1 MHSLKGYILRR
12 VLISLLVIVLAAVFA
27 FCIIRMVPGDPV
39 RGMLGSDAD
48 ESAVEAARKELNLDK
63 PILTQLYLWFSDMLK
78 GVNIPPCGYRESG
91 KMETA
96 VPAKWKP
103 VLSPL

>member
-1 MHSLKGYILRR
+1 MNELHLH
-12 VLISLLVIVLAAVFA
+12 
-27 FCIIRMVPGDPV
+27 VPFF
-39 RGMLGSDAD
+39 D
-48 ESAVEAARKELNLDK
+48 ELWYRK
-63 PILTQLYLWFSDMLK
+63 QLMEDL
-78 GVNIPPCGYRESG
+78 NIPSRGYRESG

>member
-1 MHSLKGYILRR
+1 MRKDLESQGSKSFFAYFPVFDVDGTIL
-12 VLISLLVIVLAAVFA
+12 
-27 FCIIRMVPGDPV
+27 
-39 RGMLGSDAD
+39 
-48 ESAVEAARKELNLDK
+48 
-63 PILTQLYLWFSDMLK
+63 
-78 GVNIPPCGYRESG
+78 NIPSRGYRESG